1 MRDTVTECDLPGIGR
16 KYTFTA
22 EGGEQLAIV
31 VHQTG
36 TRELFI
42 FPRGAEEP
50 CGVIAFEDD
59 EARQIGA
66 IISGAYYKPKILE
79 DLEVNLQ
86 GIAIEWFRIGSAA
99 PARGKSIGELQI
111 RKRTGVSIIDII
123 RGGQSLPNPGPET
136 VLDEGDTLVVAA
148 KHGQLAA
155 FRELVTGRGSGK
167 PMP

>member
-1 MRDTVTECDLPGIGR
+1 MRETMTECDLPGIGR

-22 EGGEQLAIV
+22 SGGERLAIV

-42 FPRGAEEP
+42 FPPGAEEP
-50 CGVIAFEDD
+50 CGGIAFEDD

-66 IISGAYYKPKILE
+66 IIGGAYYKPKILE
-79 DLEVNLQ
+79 DLEVSLQ
-86 GIAIEWFRIGSAA
+86 GIAIEWFQIGPAA

-123 RGGQSLPNPGPET
+123 REGQSLPNPGPET
-136 VLDEGDTLVVAA
+136 VLEEGDTLVVAA
-148 KHGQLAA
+148 KHGQLSA
-155 FRELVTGRGSGK
+155 FKTLITGRQPGDA
-167 PMP
+167 

>member
-1 MRDTVTECDLPGIGR
+1 MGDTMTECDLPGIGR

-22 EGGEQLAIV
+22 PGGEQLAIV

-42 FPRGAEEP
+42 FTPGAEEP
-50 CGVIAFEDD
+50 CGAIAFEDD

-86 GIAIEWFRIGSAA
+86 GIAIEWFRVGPAA
-99 PARGKSIGELQI
+99 PGRGKTIGELQI

-123 RGGQSLPNPGPET
+123 RGGQGLPNPGPDTALE
-136 VLDEGDTLVVAA
+136 EGDTLVVAA
-148 KHGQLAA
+148 RHGQLPA
-155 FRELVTGRGSGK
+155 FKALVTGPAAHQPR
-167 PMP
+167 

>member
-50 CGVIAFEDD
+50 CGVIAFEDH

-79 DLEVNLQ
+79 DLEVTLQ
-86 GIAIEWFRIGSAA
+86 GIAIEWFRIGSVA

-136 VLDEGDTLVVAA
+136 VLEEGDTLVVAA